1 MEPMN
6 DDDLS
11 KILRQWE
18 APAAPHGLEQKIR
31 ARTRSQP
38 ALVRWFRWLLTGSV
52 RVPVPVGLCLL
63 FVLIFWA
70 VRDSRPAASTN
81 LSEFQQVKE
90 FKPRVVRTIH
100 DSN

>member
-6 DDDLS
+6 DDELRS
-11 KILRQWE
+11 TLRQWQ
-18 APAAPHGLEQKIR
+18 APAAPRGLEQKILAR
-31 ARTRSQP
+31 ARPQP
-38 ALVRWFRWLLTGSV
+38 ALVRWVRWLVTGTV

-63 FVLIFWA
+63 FVLVFWA

>member
-18 APAAPHGLEQKIR
+18 APAAPHGLEQKILAR
-31 ARTRSQP
+31 ARPQSVLLRG
-38 ALVRWFRWLLTGSV
+38 LRWLLTGSV
-52 RVPVPVGLCLL
+52 RIPVPVGLCLL
-63 FVLIFWA
+63 FVLVFWA
-70 VRDSRPAASTN
+70 VLDSRPAASTN

-90 FKPRVVRTIH
+90 FKPRIVRTIH